1 MNLFV
6 AKLDFNTS
14 SDDLRNA
21 FEAFGEVSSAK
32 VVFDRDSGRSK
43 GFGFVE
49 MPNDDEARQAIDE
62 LNESELDGRTIVVK
76 EATPKEDRGGGG
88 GYNRGGGGGG
98 GYNRGG
104 SGGGGGGGYNRGGS
118 GGGGGGGGYNRG
130 GGGGGGYNKGGSGGG
145 YGGGG
150 GKTGGGGGFRDDD
163 FKRNKGGK
171 RDFDDKWSKDKDD
184 DRWS

>member
-104 SGGGGGGGYNRGGS
+104 SGGGGGGG
-118 GGGGGGGGYNRG
+118 GYNRG